1 MNMMMFGMTSLQM
14 VVLTFNENNDLL
26 IKEIE
31 QGLYSPLAYFINISL
46 VNLPWNLLMYMFMA
60 IPPYFITGY
69 NLHSYMNLVNYCLI
83 VIATYVV
90 GECYG
95 TFVSIISGS
104 AERAVAISPIVTQ
117 PMVMF
122 AGFFLNDNS
131 VAIWL
136 SEFKY
141 ISYFRYIYLA

>member
-60 IPPYFITGY
+60 IPPYFITG
-69 NLHSYMNLVNYCLI
+69 
-83 VIATYVV
+83 
-90 GECYG
+90 
-95 TFVSIISGS
+95 
-104 AERAVAISPIVTQ
+104 
-117 PMVMF
+117 
-122 AGFFLNDNS
+122 
-131 VAIWL
+131 
-136 SEFKY
+136 
-141 ISYFRYIYLA
+141 